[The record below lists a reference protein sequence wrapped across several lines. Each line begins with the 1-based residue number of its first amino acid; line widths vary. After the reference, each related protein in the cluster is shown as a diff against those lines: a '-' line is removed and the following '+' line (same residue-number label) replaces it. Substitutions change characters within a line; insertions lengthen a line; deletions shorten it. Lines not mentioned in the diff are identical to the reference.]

1 MTASVWLC
9 RSLQL
14 YISLISALL
23 QCLSGKPT
31 SVRSPVEAALEA
43 ARKMQKLL
51 D

>member
-14 YISLISALL
+14 CISLVSSIL
-23 QCLSGKPT
+23 QCLNGKPMP
-31 SVRSPVEAALEA
+31 VRSPVEAALEA